1 MAENRATFTVRG
13 LDDGDAEGVEGEL
26 AAIDGVMGASVDPDT
41 GETEVRYDVDV
52 LAEERIEITVEEMG
66 YEVESDARE

>member
-1 MAENRATFTVRG
+1 MAESRATFTVRE
-13 LDDGDAEGVEGEL
+13 LDDGDAEDVENEL
-26 AAIDGVMGASVDPDT
+26 AAINGVMGASVDPDT
-41 GETEVRYDVDV
+41 GETEVRYDVDI